1 MGKCDD
7 SWTGK
12 DKIKHLVA
20 CIAIA
25 VVHPVLGVLA
35 ATIKEGYDATREDNH
50 WCWKDIVAD
59 AIGVAVGSGLHA
71 MLIYLICHA

>member
-1 MGKCDD
+1 MATKCNDL
-7 SWTGK
+7 WTGK

-35 ATIKEGYDATREDNH
+35 AIIKEGYDATKEGNH

-59 AIGVAVGSGLHA
+59 IIGVAVGSGVHF
-71 MLIYLICHA
+71 LIFWWLL